1 MSIGLRDCIIRSN
14 RGGGGSKTGFRDL
27 ENHRIFTQTNVSN
40 IEYFAV
46 KMEERDVEGFVK
58 EVDEEGFHKD
68 MDDEIKKKK
77 ERQVRTII

>member
-1 MSIGLRDCIIRSN
+1 
-14 RGGGGSKTGFRDL
+14 
-27 ENHRIFTQTNVSN
+27 
-40 IEYFAV
+40 
-46 KMEERDVEGFVK
+46 MEERDVEGFVK

>member
-1 MSIGLRDCIIRSN
+1 M
-14 RGGGGSKTGFRDL
+14 
-27 ENHRIFTQTNVSN
+27 
-40 IEYFAV
+40 FAG

-77 ERQVRTII
+77 ERQVRTDT